1 MTFRKEKVA
10 EVLIGF
16 LAQEV
21 RRLNDERLML
31 LTITNVKVSPDL
43 KYANVFWSMPVWK
56 IEMKKGKEQRVLT
69 FPDAEEQ
76 EKLNNILIG
85 NKTLLKKQIAKG
97 LKLRYTPEL
106 RFEYDYSEEQ
116 ASKIE
121 SLIDGTG
128 RNIT

>member
-16 LAQEV
+16 LAQEI

-43 KYANVFWSMPVWK
+43 KYANVFWSMPAWGTNAGN
-56 IEMKKGKEQRVLT
+56 ERVLT
-69 FPDAEEQ
+69 FPNAIEQ
-76 EKLNNILIG
+76 ESINSLLHEHRG
-85 NKTLLKKQIAKG
+85 ALKKQIAKG

-106 RFEYDYSEEQ
+106 GFEYDYSEEQ
-116 ASKIE
+116 ASRIE
-121 SLIDGTG
+121 SLIDSE
-128 RNIT
+128 

>member
-16 LAQEV
+16 LAQEI
-21 RRLNDERLML
+21 RRLNDARLML

-56 IEMKKGKEQRVLT
+56 VEIKNGKEQRVLT
-69 FPDAEEQ
+69 FPGAAEQ
-76 EKLNNILIG
+76 ESLNNFLHENRG
-85 NKTLLKKQIAKG
+85 LLKKQIAKG

-106 RFEYDYSEEQ
+106 RFEYDYSEER
-116 ASKIE
+116 AAKID
-121 SLIDGTG
+121 SLIEGKF
-128 RNIT
+128 

>member
-16 LAQEV
+16 LAQEI
-21 RRLNDERLML
+21 RRLNDARLML

-43 KYANVFWSMPVWK
+43 KYANVFWSMPSWK
-56 IEMKKGKEQRVLT
+56 TEIKSGKERRVLT
-69 FPDAEEQ
+69 FPSTAEQ
-76 EKLNNILIG
+76 DSLNSLLHE
-85 NKTLLKKQIAKG
+85 NKMLLKRQIAKG

-116 ASKIE
+116 AAKID
-121 SLIDGTG
+121 SLIDGKS
-128 RNIT
+128 